1 MRLDKLTTHE
11 LYWIFTVIFQLDAL
25 DQVACEVI
33 SSIRSMRNRRAPVNR
48 LPWDVLALIPDFWKG
63 HKKRRVAITL
73 THVCRTWREIFMSRA
88 SLWTDFYCIDAEKTR
103 VYLERS
109 KSVPINIWLEREQ
122 GLLPNDPFLDIPSHA
137 IDRLKSLCVRATPDH
152 LEDFTKHF
160 VHPTPFLKTLEID
173 GGAADI
179 HETIPVLPS
188 ALFGGDLSSLRKLC
202 LHSVCTQLPWRNMN
216 NLTSFALGFV
226 SQPTVSIGQI
236 LDFFESA
243 PRLTDV
249 NLLSAAPTL
258 GAQEGRSVSLSHLK
272 RLNIC
277 GSQPPSLLLDH
288 LIIPVG
294 AQALIALD
302 SVDHIDDVLPRS
314 PNNFQNLSNISE
326 ISLQF
331 RSFNTCMRFTG
342 PNGTFGVG
350 SRFGPDP
357 TRLVTC
363 ALERFDTSCAQRLE
377 IEDDGRITNE
387 LHEAIRSMA
396 NLRTLKISCFDDS
409 PFSLLDLSL
418 ALASDGEIACPKL
431 EKLIYHVS
439 GVFDVGDLVDFVA
452 ARASRG
458 VPLKSV
464 EVVSSEEPIS
474 TEEAAVLQEHVSHVK
489 IGFERNEGDY
499 LHEDIDDEGEDDDDD
514 DWIDL

>member
-1 MRLDKLTTHE
+1 
-11 LYWIFTVIFQLDAL
+11 
-25 DQVACEVI
+25 
-33 SSIRSMRNRRAPVNR
+33 
-48 LPWDVLALIPDFWKG
+48 
-63 HKKRRVAITL
+63 
-73 THVCRTWREIFMSRA
+73 
-88 SLWTDFYCIDAEKTR
+88 
-103 VYLERS
+103 
-109 KSVPINIWLEREQ
+109 
-122 GLLPNDPFLDIPSHA
+122 
-137 IDRLKSLCVRATPDH
+137 
-152 LEDFTKHF
+152 
-160 VHPTPFLKTLEID
+160 
-173 GGAADI
+173 
-179 HETIPVLPS
+179 
-188 ALFGGDLSSLRKLC
+188 
-202 LHSVCTQLPWRNMN
+202 MN

-357 TRLVTC
+357 THLVTR
-363 ALERFDTSCAQRLE
+363 ALERFDTSCTQRLE

-458 VPLKSV
+458 VPLKLV

-514 DWIDL
+514 DDWIDL